1 MADIRLIVF
10 DLDGTLL
17 DSAQAYIAGVQ
28 ATIQSLGLPKPN
40 TFEIRKSIGKLPLA
54 ETLGHLG
61 LPRTK
66 IQKGIKRY
74 HELRSEFSKMIS
86 MYPGVID
93 LLSELK
99 AKNIKCAVL
108 TMKGQASADY
118 RIDQFKLRKFFTDV
132 IGVAELSK
140 TATLRKLLLKHKVK
154 SREVIMIGDGIAD
167 IKAAK
172 EVGTWAIAINSG
184 YQEVEKLKEQK
195 PDFFVATLQEIL
207 ICINKIINEK
217 EPSIEC

>member
-1 MADIRLIVF
+1 MADIRLVIF

-17 DSAQAYIAGVQ
+17 DSAQAYITGVQ
-28 ATIQSLGLPKPN
+28 TTIESLGLPRPN
-40 TFEIRKSIGKLPLA
+40 ASEIRKTIGKFPLS
-54 ETLGHLG
+54 ETLGRLG
-61 LPRTK
+61 LPSTE

-74 HELRSEFSKMIS
+74 QELRPEFSSMIR

-93 LLSELK
+93 VLSELK
-99 AKNIKCAVL
+99 AKNIECAVL

-140 TATLRKLLLKHKVK
+140 TAALRKLLLKHKVK
-154 SREVIMIGDGIAD
+154 SHEAIMIGDGIVD

-172 EVGTWAIAINSG
+172 EVGAWTIAVNSG
-184 YQEVEKLKEQK
+184 YQEVEELKEQK
-195 PDFFVATLQEIL
+195 PDFFVETLREIL
-207 ICINKIINEK
+207 ICIHKIINQK
-217 EPSIEC
+217 EPSNE

>member
-1 MADIRLIVF
+1 MTDIKLIVF

-17 DSAQAYIAGVQ
+17 NSAQAYIAGVQ
-28 ATIQSLGLPKPN
+28 ATIESLGLPRPHAS
-40 TFEIRKSIGKLPLA
+40 EIRKTIGKLPLS

-61 LPRTK
+61 LPSVK

-74 HELRSEFSKMIS
+74 QELRSEFSRMIK

-93 LLSELK
+93 VLSELK
-99 AKNIKCAVL
+99 AKNIECAVL

-118 RIDQFKLRKFFTDV
+118 RINQFGLRKFFTDV

-140 TATLRKLLLKHKVK
+140 TDTLRKLLLKRKIQSH
-154 SREVIMIGDGIAD
+154 EAIMIGDGIAD

-184 YQEVEKLKEQK
+184 YQEVEKIKKAK
-195 PDFFVATLQEIL
+195 PDFFVETLRETL

-217 EPSIEC
+217 EHFIE